1 MDDRAILRD
10 ALQFHGHRCWASTAG
25 VRIGLAALRAL
36 GVPRSGGRSLH
47 AMVEIGEDHGAMCF
61 ADGIQ
66 YTTGCTF
73 GKGNVERSC
82 EGKLAV
88 TLVDGASNR
97 AVRISYKPTLQ
108 PQIGASAFMRKRTA
122 GVPADQI
129 PDEEQW
135 ELVNL
140 VWDAPE
146 DAVMTIGPVQSVE
159 WREPEETLRFAV
171 CPKCGELVV
180 EPYLRLVDGEPRCIA
195 CSGYGR

>member
-1 MDDRAILRD
+1 MDERAILQD
-10 ALQFHGHRCWASTAG
+10 ALAFHGHRCWASAAG
-25 VRIGLAALRAL
+25 VRIGLAGLRAL
-36 GVPRSGGRSLH
+36 GVSRSGGKSLH
-47 AMVEIGEDHGAMCF
+47 AIVEIGEDHGAMCF

-73 GKGNVERSC
+73 GKGNIEKSG

-88 TLVDGASNR
+88 TLLDGATRR
-97 AVRISYKPTLQ
+97 AVRVSYKPTLQ
-108 PQIGASAFMRKRTA
+108 PQIKASAFMRKRTA
-122 GVPADQI
+122 GVSADQI

-146 DAVMTIGPVQSVE
+146 DAVMTIGPVERVE
-159 WREPEETLRFAV
+159 WQETEETIRFAA
-171 CPKCGELVV
+171 CPKCGELVA

-195 CSGYGR
+195 CSGYAG

>member
-1 MDDRAILRD
+1 MDERAILQD
-10 ALQFHGHRCWASTAG
+10 ALEFHGHRCWASTAG
-25 VRIGLAALRAL
+25 VRIGLAGLRAL
-36 GVPRSGGRSLH
+36 GVPRSGGKSLH
-47 AMVEIGEDHGAMCF
+47 ATVEIGEDHGAMCF

-73 GKGNVERSC
+73 GKGNIDKSG

-88 TLVDGASNR
+88 TLVDETTKR
-97 AVRISYKPTLQ
+97 AVRVSYKPTLQ
-108 PQIGASAFMRKRTA
+108 PQIKTSAFMRKRTA

-129 PDEEQW
+129 PDDEQW

-146 DAVMTIGPVQSVE
+146 DAVMAIGPVQSVAS
-159 WREPEETLRFAV
+159 RETEETIRFAV
-171 CPKCGELVV
+171 CPKCGELVA
-180 EPYLRLVDGEPRCIA
+180 EPYLRLVEGEPRCIA